1 MAIFIGF
8 LCLEKFFKPEGFLMS
23 LGDWSYSTYLCHIL
37 VISFVFRIS
46 RLYTDVAFIV
56 WLALI
61 SILVMVLSY
70 VSYLYIERPFVNWL
84 KGL

>member
-1 MAIFIGF
+1 
-8 LCLEKFFKPEGFLMS
+8 MS